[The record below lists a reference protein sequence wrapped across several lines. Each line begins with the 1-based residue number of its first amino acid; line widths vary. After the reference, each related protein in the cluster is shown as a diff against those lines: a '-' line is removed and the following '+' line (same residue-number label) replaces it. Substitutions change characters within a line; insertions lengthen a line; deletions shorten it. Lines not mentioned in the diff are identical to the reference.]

1 MRHDFLGQFTIQMK
15 KKSPGEE
22 FLGLDNLQT
31 LLNPSNSSNVVELEG
46 GVFGENGEAEAEF
59 LKQEVPKE
67 DEVQTSDTISKYGY
81 GFNFKKHGEL
91 GRFKEELKDLFDN
104 YFEIEKSLIED
115 RSEFCKK
122 LDTFDPQYF
131 L

>member
-1 MRHDFLGQFTIQMK
+1 MK
-15 KKSPGEE
+15 KKTPGEE
-22 FLGLDNLQT
+22 FFGLDNIQT
-31 LLNPSNSSNVVELEG
+31 LLNPSNPSNVVELEG
-46 GVFGENGEAEAEF
+46 GAFGESGEAEAEF
-59 LKQEVPKE
+59 LKQEVPKD
-67 DEVQTSDTISKYGY
+67 DEIQTSDMISKYGY

-104 YFEIEKSLIED
+104 YFEVEKSPIEE